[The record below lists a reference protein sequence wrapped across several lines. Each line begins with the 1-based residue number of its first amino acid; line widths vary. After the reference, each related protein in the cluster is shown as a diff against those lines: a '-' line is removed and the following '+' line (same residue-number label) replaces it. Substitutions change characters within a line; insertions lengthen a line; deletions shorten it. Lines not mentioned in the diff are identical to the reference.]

1 MSPVFLVC
9 LAKKEQKQE
18 RKEPGDDDC
27 FYFDKENR
35 SSWSICHAYIYTYIC
50 VYIYRAFFGGLY
62 LDEFSPAVTL
72 MDFQCLSL

>member
-18 RKEPGDDDC
+18 RKEPGDED
-27 FYFDKENR
+27 
-35 SSWSICHAYIYTYIC
+35 IYIYIYVC
-50 VYIYRAFFGGLY
+50 VYVYRAFFGGLY
-62 LDEFSPAVTL
+62 LEEFSPAVIL